1 MSVIKIRNELGQFV
15 DIPALQGEKGDKG
28 DKGDT
33 GATGAT
39 GANGK
44 DGVSP
49 NISVK
54 TNNSTQ
60 YVLTITDAEGSFDTP
75 NLKGQNG
82 TNGTNGQ
89 DGQDGADG
97 KDGVSITSATAGGS
111 YQSGTNTIT
120 PVIFNKSDGS
130 NVTVNVQAKNG
141 VDGQDGSQGPKG
153 EQGPQGERGPQGP
166 SGANGTSVTVVQAT
180 DENNAISLSKQHP
193 NNVYYWEE

>member
-1 MSVIKIRNELGQFV
+1 MSVIKVRNELGQFV
-15 DIPALQGEKGDKG
+15 DIPALQGEKG

-60 YVLTITDAEGSFDTP
+60 YVLTITDADGSFDTP

-82 TNGTNGQ
+82 TNGTNGTNGS
-89 DGQDGADG
+89 DGQD
-97 KDGVSITSATAGGS
+97 
-111 YQSGTNTIT
+111 
-120 PVIFNKSDGS
+120 
-130 NVTVNVQAKNG
+130 G
-141 VDGQDGSQGPKG
+141 VDGQDGISVTNITSGNSSQ
-153 EQGPQGERGPQGP
+153 
-166 SGANGTSVTVVQAT
+166 SGNYTVTPVTFAKSNGQNVTLNIQAKNGTNGTNGQDGQDGRDGTSVTVVQAT
-180 DENNAISLSKQHP
+180 DENNAISLSTQHP
-193 NNVYYWEE
+193 NNIYYWE

>member
-1 MSVIKIRNELGQFV
+1 MSVIKVRNELGQFV
-15 DIPALQGEKGDKG
+15 DIPVLQGEKGDKG

-39 GANGK
+39 GANG
-44 DGVSP
+44 
-49 NISVK
+49 
-54 TNNSTQ
+54 
-60 YVLTITDAEGSFDTP
+60 
-75 NLKGQNG
+75 
-82 TNGTNGQ
+82 Q
-89 DGQDGADG
+89 DGQ
-97 KDGVSITSATAGGS
+97 DGVSITSAATGSS

-120 PVIFNKSDGS
+120 PVTFNKSDGS

-180 DENNAISLSKQHP
+180 DENNAISLSTQHP
-193 NNVYYWEE
+193 NNIYFWEE